1 MKKIKDYS
9 VGISIVVGLLVTDW
23 GLEQYN
29 LTTLS
34 KFIIY
39 MVIYF
44 GIHLLIQF
52 LFKDK

>member
-23 GLEQYN
+23 GLEEYN
-29 LTTLS
+29 LTMLN

-39 MVIYF
+39 IS
-44 GIHLLIQF
+44 
-52 LFKDK
+52 